1 MPLILISTAV
11 LKKLEFLRF
20 FKLQNSHLE
29 QILLFFFPFP
39 ITDNLNNVLKYILNN
54 VIYLE
59 YLITLRFSLR
69 IISFEIRSIIN
80 ANLLGKKYCN

>member
-20 FKLQNSHLE
+20 FKPQNSHLE

-39 ITDNLNNVLKYILNN
+39 ITDNLNNVLKYFLNN

-59 YLITLRFSLR
+59 YLITLCFSLR

-80 ANLLGKKYCN
+80 ANLLGKKYCT